1 MQHQAEHEPETR
13 LLRRGIYLLPNLLTI
28 IGLFAG
34 FFSIVAGM
42 KGYFNV
48 AAQAIFIAM
57 IMDSLDGR
65 VARLTNTQS
74 AFGMELDSLSDVVSF
89 GVAPALVM
97 YSWSLTTLGKVGW
110 LASFI
115 FAAAGALRL
124 ARFNTQ
130 VNSADKRYFQGLPI
144 PAAAGIL
151 ASIVWMCYDY
161 TTQSKLFVIL
171 MFVVT
176 IISGLL
182 MVSNIRFHSFKEF
195 NMRDR
200 VPFLGILIA
209 VLILVCIA
217 LNPPAMLLLIFICYG
232 ISGPAMTLWALRQRR
247 QERIK
252 LHKETKTH

>member
-1 MQHQAEHEPETR
+1 MQHQAEQENDTK

-42 KGYFNV
+42 KGYFNI

-57 IMDSLDGR
+57 IMDALDGR

-74 AFGMELDSLSDVVSF
+74 AFGMELDSLSDAVSF

-97 YSWSLTTLGKVGW
+97 YSWSLTTLGKIGW

-115 FAAAGALRL
+115 FAAAGVLRL

-130 VNSADKRYFQGLPI
+130 AGSADKRYFQGLPI
-144 PAAAGIL
+144 PAAAGIV
-151 ASIVWMCYDY
+151 ASIVWMWYDY
-161 TTQSKLFVIL
+161 TTQAKVFVIA
-171 MFVVT
+171 MFVIT
-176 IISGLL
+176 ILAGVL

-209 VLILVCIA
+209 VLILVSIA
-217 LNPPAMLLLIFICYG
+217 LNPPAMLLIIFLCYG
-232 ISGPAMTLWALRQRR
+232 VSGPAMTLWALRQRR
-247 QERIK
+247 RERIK
-252 LHKETKTH
+252 LHKESKI